1 MKPPTHEYMGDPP
14 GGCLH
19 ARGLPHAWR
28 PRRPWGGP
36 AVGLNSTRFG
46 RQCGFTYLGLL
57 FFVAITAAGLAA
69 LGQAWSTA
77 AQRERE
83 RELEFRGNEIAQA
96 ISSYLK
102 ATAGLAQYP
111 RSLEDLLV
119 DRRGAKTRHHL
130 RRAYADPF
138 TGKPD
143 WVLVPDAANPQ
154 TFSAVHSR
162 SERPLLREVQSDG
175 SPVTSAQ
182 DWVFA
187 ANAANVPKP
196 NAAADGG
203 PVDGPPSAASRP
215 NN

>member
-1 MKPPTHEYMGDPP
+1 MQGQ
-14 GGCLH
+14 
-19 ARGLPHAWR
+19 R
-28 PRRPWGGP
+28 
-36 AVGLNSTRFG
+36 
-46 RQCGFTYLGLL
+46 GFTYLGLL

-69 LGQAWSTA
+69 LGTAWSTA

-96 ISSYLK
+96 IVSYLK
-102 ATAGLAQYP
+102 ASPGLAQYP
-111 RSLEDLLV
+111 ANLDDLLV
-119 DRRGAKTRHHL
+119 DRRGAKIRHHL

-162 SERPLLREVQSDG
+162 SERPLLRELQGDG
-175 SPVTSAQ
+175 TPIASAQ

-187 ANAANVPKP
+187 ANAG
-196 NAAADGG
+196 AAAAPTPGA
-203 PVDGPPSAASRP
+203 SAAASAP
-215 NN
+215 AF